1 MSVALLDQGETVPGR
16 GVTSNMGCA
25 PWGSNG
31 APRIA
36 RSRSRA
42 VADGSPSRSARYTHL
57 AASPDTQ
64 AARSRKSARRFS
76 NRKADRAGPP
86 SNHFKR

>member
-1 MSVALLDQGETVPGR
+1 VALLDQGETVPGR
-16 GVTSNMGCA
+16 GVTSTAGDP

-36 RSRSRA
+36 ANRSRE
-42 VADGSPSRSARYTHL
+42 VAGGSPSMSARYTHL

-64 AARSRKSARRFS
+64 AARWRNIARRFS